1 LDFGYFDRGG
11 EVEFCVDIFHEVI
24 ESSHIRFDIEF
35 DRRVIDTD
43 VAVDIHDMK
52 FPLFSLMVSWIVFQ
66 LNSFSVVSDL
76 TVGVLVLILVSL
88 AGSPLRVMVID
99 FVRLTS
105 SSFSLRV
112 TWVIRSSYCFV

>member
-24 ESSHIRFDIEF
+24 ESSHIRCDIEF

-43 VAVDIHDMK
+43 VAFDIHDMK

-66 LNSFSVVSDL
+66 LNSFSVVEDL

-88 AGSPLRVMVID
+88 AGSPLRVMGID
-99 FVRLTS
+99 FVSLTS